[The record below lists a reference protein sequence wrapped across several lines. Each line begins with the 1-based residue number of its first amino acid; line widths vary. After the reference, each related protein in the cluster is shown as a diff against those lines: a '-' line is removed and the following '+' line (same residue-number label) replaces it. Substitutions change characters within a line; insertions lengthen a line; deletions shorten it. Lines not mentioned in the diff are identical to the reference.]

1 MAPHAGNRRASR
13 ALLLAAGAALL
24 SQQGPAFTSLLAG
37 VRPSAPLAVAPARR
51 QLNVVRFA
59 EADGEQAM
67 LTSVKKGDRV
77 QVQFE
82 NIWYDCDVLDA
93 SADGTVATVRYD
105 DGGDEEGDVE
115 VASRIR
121 EIPPPM
127 ALKKGQMVEVQFEG
141 QWWDAEILS
150 VGKDGETC
158 GAKYIEGGDEEE
170 DIEVRQ
176 RVREPRLKLADLEVG
191 KKMQGTV
198 VSVAPFGCFVDIGAE
213 RDGLVHISRMSEAR
227 VESTYDVVSE
237 GQQIDVWVSQVTDD
251 GKLGL
256 SMLES
261 KIGGGGGGGRRAPA
275 DYTPFLD
282 VADTEWLTGT
292 VASIAPFGVFVTV
305 TPPNGGDP
313 VDGLVHIAQIRDG
326 FVENTADEVDIG
338 QEVKVRVTRVDMD
351 AGRMGLSMKEGGG
364 GGGGGRAPREK
375 ADLTPFEGIAA
386 SEWLSGKVART
397 APFGIFVTVT
407 TADGASSADGLVHI
421 TQIRDGFVENT
432 EDEVEEG
439 QEVDVRVLSVDAG
452 AGKMS
457 LSMKE
462 DDGGDNY

>member
-51 QLNVVRFA
+51 QLNFVRFA

-364 GGGGGRAPREK
+364 GGGGRAPREK

-386 SEWLSGKVART
+386 TEWLSGKVART

-421 TQIRDGFVENT
+421 TQIRDGFWRT
-432 EDEVEEG
+432 PRTRSRLARRSTCASSRWTPG
-439 QEVDVRVLSVDAG
+439 LARCSCP
-452 AGKMS
+452 
-457 LSMKE
+457 
-462 DDGGDNY
+462 